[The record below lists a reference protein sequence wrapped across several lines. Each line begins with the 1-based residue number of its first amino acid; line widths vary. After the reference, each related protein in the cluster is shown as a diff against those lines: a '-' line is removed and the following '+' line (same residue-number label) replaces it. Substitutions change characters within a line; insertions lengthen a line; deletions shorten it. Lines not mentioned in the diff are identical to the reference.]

1 MAKMRDC
8 NSSAVR
14 TRKSLGKFV
23 EGAVAS
29 GMRWE
34 VEKNIRR
41 NNGL

>member
-14 TRKSLGKFV
+14 TRKALGKFV

-29 GMRWE
+29 GM
-34 VEKNIRR
+34 VSSI
-41 NNGL
+41 LSLT